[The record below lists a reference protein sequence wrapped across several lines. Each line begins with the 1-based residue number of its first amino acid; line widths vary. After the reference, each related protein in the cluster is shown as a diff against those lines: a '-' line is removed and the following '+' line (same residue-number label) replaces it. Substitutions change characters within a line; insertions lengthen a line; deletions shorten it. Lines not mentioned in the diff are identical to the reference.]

1 MFEDL
6 KIISWPDP
14 RLLKL
19 SSPVE
24 TFNDDLGTLAMRMI
38 ELMRAAKGV
47 GLAAP
52 QVGQNIRLFVI
63 GPTGNPE
70 DERVYVN
77 PVISDL
83 AGDQEGEEG
92 CLSLPGITAKIV
104 RADSVKIDA
113 HDLSGRPVQDVQTQY
128 LARIWQHEFD
138 HLNGK
143 RPAFYVADPSRGR
156 HSCNLRIDLCH
167 HPRQA
172 RHQPVL
178 GPGILQ
184 RFQLFHD
191 VALKRRQLLRQLA
204 HLPGN
209 NQTEHA
215 NSRKGNRHRRQNRSN
230 HRQAKTAQA
239 GDKWRQGK
247 GDQHCYR
254 QRQEDI
260 AAKV

>member
-113 HDLSGRPVQDVQTQY
+113 HDLSGRPIQDVQTQY

-143 RPAFYVADPSRGR
+143 
-156 HSCNLRIDLCH
+156 
-167 HPRQA
+167 
-172 RHQPVL
+172 
-178 GPGILQ
+178 
-184 RFQLFHD
+184 
-191 VALKRRQLLRQLA
+191 LLMDRMGTLSK
-204 HLPGN
+204 L
-209 NQTEHA
+209 
-215 NSRKGNRHRRQNRSN
+215 GNRKKLRDLEAEYKEAHE
-230 HRQAKTAQA
+230 K
-239 GDKWRQGK
+239 K
-247 GDQHCYR
+247 
-254 QRQEDI
+254 
-260 AAKV
+260 KVPALRF